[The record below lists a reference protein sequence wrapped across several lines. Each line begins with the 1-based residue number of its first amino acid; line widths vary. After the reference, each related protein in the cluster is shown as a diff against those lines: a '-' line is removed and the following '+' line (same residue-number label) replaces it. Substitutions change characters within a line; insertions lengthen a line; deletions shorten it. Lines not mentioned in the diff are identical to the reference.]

1 MDSSGTTTS
10 IRAPRTVYWA
20 TQLLAWTLLIVLLGL
35 YLFQSNLLS
44 GDQVKVLVLF
54 FFTGISVSHLFRW
67 VIIRN
72 RWLERDIGFVLP
84 RLSLVALLLSVLAFL
99 ILAVVHDLSFPTYPP
114 LLTAAPLDLLLNII
128 NWTVLLF
135 VWSLGYFAYIYFVRS
150 RREEIRNLR
159 LGTANRENQ
168 LNTLRAQMNP
178 HFMFNALNG
187 IRALVDENPEQA
199 KRAITQL
206 SAILRNAMATVKRN
220 LVPLGEEIDI
230 VKAYLELER
239 MRYEERLRIQF
250 DLDPELEREP
260 VPPMLLQTLV
270 ENAVRHG
277 IAPLVEGGDLF
288 ISAQRSLNGIM
299 LTVRNTGHYAPTG
312 KRTDVHG
319 IGLRNTRKR
328 LEIIYGGA
336 AKLTISNHDGF
347 VVSEVE
353 LPVNVNFATTQNTEQ

>member
-1 MDSSGTTTS
+1 MHTPSAPTNVPPP
-10 IRAPRTVYWA
+10 RAVYWA

-54 FFTGISVSHLFRW
+54 FFTGIGISHLFRW

-99 ILAVVHDLSFPTYPP
+99 VLAIVHDVAFPGYPP
-114 LLTAAPLDLLLNII
+114 MLTSGPLELLLNII
-128 NWTVLLF
+128 NWSVLLF

-159 LGTANRENQ
+159 LGSANRENQ

-187 IRALVDENPEQA
+187 IRALVDEDPDRA

-220 LVPLGEEIDI
+220 VVPLGEELDI

-239 MRYEERLRIQF
+239 MRYEERLRVHF
-250 DLDPELEREP
+250 DLDPELERES

-277 IAPLVEGGDLF
+277 IAPLVQGGDLY
-288 ISAQRSLNGIM
+288 ISAQRSLNGIV
-299 LTVRNTGHYAPTG
+299 LCVRNTGHYAPTAVPAD
-312 KRTDVHG
+312 RHG

-336 AKLTISNHDGF
+336 AKLTITNQDGY
-347 VVSEVE
+347 VISKVE
-353 LPVNVNFATTQNTEQ
+353 IPFKVPVPDPLNTDR